1 MKHYKL
7 INTQTSEEHLCNK
20 ITIDGFDYYVGNIA
34 IKFKYGISKLNEIV
48 EILLGYDAT
57 LYKGIICTNNPNIDI
72 PKVVDDFKYDY
83 DKLGKSMITDAL
95 VAFEKEHG
103 YSLQTKEERDLTF
116 KETGRGGD
124 YLYYRNYT
132 VDNNFVYLH
141 YEEHT
146 RHDRPYSVTLELPL
160 KSFTY
165 PKLKKSQET
174 HPNSNEDMIEFLD
187 FSKSTNKEKSL
198 YEMRC
203 LLEGKPIDSKKLL
216 QLWKEQ
222 KSKIIYYE

>member
-7 INTQTSEEHLCNK
+7 INKQTSEEHLCNK
-20 ITIDGFDYYVGNIA
+20 VTIDEFDYYVSNTA
-34 IKFKYGISKLNEIV
+34 IGFKYGISKLNQIV
-48 EILLGYDAT
+48 EILVGYDAT

-124 YLYYRNYT
+124 YLYYSNYK
-132 VDNNFVYLH
+132 VDDNFVYLH
-141 YEEHT
+141 YYEHT
-146 RHDRPYSVTLELPL
+146 RHDRPYWVTLELPL
-160 KSFTY
+160 KSFIY

-174 HPNSNEDMIEFLD
+174 HHFTEDDMIEFSEWYFKETFNTELED
-187 FSKSTNKEKSL
+187 TFKSTKE
-198 YEMRC
+198 
-203 LLEGKPIDSKKLL
+203 LL

-222 KSKIIYYE
+222 KPKIIYYG